1 VAREVA
7 QQVAAGYPRRQREAL
22 LGGRLIDAAFD
33 LEVMPLEIGQANA
46 ITDQNQ
52 VLCFEKGPKN
62 RRIVA

>member
-1 VAREVA
+1 
-7 QQVAAGYPRRQREAL
+7 L

-52 VLCFEKGPKN
+52 VL
-62 RRIVA
+62 